1 MQRTKIASYLQSNR
15 LQENG
20 NTLSTKPALSSTVRG
35 TKDINLLNFLHSKQE
50 VTECLCR
57 IVQRSNKCNV

>member
-1 MQRTKIASYLQSNR
+1 MQHTKIASYLQSNR

-35 TKDINLLNFLHSKQE
+35 TKDIDLLNISTL
-50 VTECLCR
+50 
-57 IVQRSNKCNV
+57 